1 MSDQEQKSSSS
12 DSSASNS
19 GGSSSSSSWRT
30 RIIVITIVLF
40 IGAFIGRWIH
50 EDRSLG
56 KKVEDGANATA
67 TTVGAKET
75 FEQKINKVLPYITEA
90 CLALIIAMMAGIL
103 MKSALKFAG
112 ILLVVGFIGLQVAMW
127 KGWLPDSIDFS
138 EKLNDL
144 VFVEPTGNKTEIAIS
159 KAPSA
164 GAGVMGLMMGLSKG

>member
-12 DSSASNS
+12 DSSS

-30 RIIVITIVLF
+30 RIIVIAIVLF
-40 IGAFIGRWIH
+40 IGAFIGRWMH
-50 EDRSLG
+50 EERSVG
-56 KKVEDGANATA
+56 EKVEDGANATA
-67 TTVGAKET
+67 TAVGAKET
-75 FEQKINKVLPYITEA
+75 FEEKLNKVLPYITEA

-112 ILLVVGFIGLQVAMW
+112 ILLVVGFIGLQVAIW

-138 EKLNDL
+138 EQLNDL
-144 VFVEPTGNKTEIAIS
+144 VFVEPKGNTTEMAIS

-164 GAGVMGLMMGLSKG
+164 GAGAMGLMMGLSKG

>member
-12 DSSASNS
+12 ESSGS
-19 GGSSSSSSWRT
+19 GKSSGSWRT

-50 EDRSLG
+50 EDRSVG
-56 KKVEDGANATA
+56 EKIGDGANATA
-67 TTVGAKET
+67 TAAGAKET
-75 FEQKINKVLPYITEA
+75 FEQKINKVLPYVTEA

-103 MKSALKFAG
+103 MKSALKFVG
-112 ILLVVGFIGLQVAMW
+112 ILLVVGFIGIQVAIW

-138 EKLNDL
+138 DKLNDL
-144 VFVEPTGNKTEIAIS
+144 VFVAPKGDTTEFAIS
-159 KAPSA
+159 KAPAA